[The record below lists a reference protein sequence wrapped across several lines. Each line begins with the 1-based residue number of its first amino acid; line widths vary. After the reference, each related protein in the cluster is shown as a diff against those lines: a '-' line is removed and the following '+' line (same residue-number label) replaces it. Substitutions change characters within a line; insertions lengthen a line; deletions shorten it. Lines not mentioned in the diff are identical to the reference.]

1 MLKYIENKANSVPQQ
16 ALSGAGL
23 TLAKRNKNN
32 ICMIHT
38 ILPQNYA
45 LFSFKRLQNRG
56 VNLNVRVVLAIEFCF
71 FWIIIKRNYVL
82 AKKNLDTG
90 FGWLF
95 LDNLGRSK
103 NYPRF

>member
-56 VNLNVRVVLAIEFCF
+56 VNLNVLAIEFCF
-71 FWIIIKRNYVL
+71 FWIIIKQNYVL
-82 AKKNLDTG
+82 AKKKLNTG
-90 FGWLF
+90 FG
-95 LDNLGRSK
+95 
-103 NYPRF
+103 